1 MDQTRLPGCV
11 GMTALGLHPSHA
23 APIGYPR
30 RGSRNDP
37 GVVHAMTGLSTACR
51 IAAENVRHSL
61 RIRCQ
66 ELIAKSFGMV
76 WKIA

>member
-1 MDQTRLPGCV
+1 MQRRLV
-11 GMTALGLHPSHA
+11 T
-23 APIGYPR
+23 
-30 RGSRNDP
+30 P
-37 GVVHAMTGLSTACR
+37 GVVHAMTGLSTACRIAAWR